1 MFELRL
7 SCAQVDYEGY
17 YYVMFGGGRI
27 TGTYFQGSGSF
38 EMNFSGE
45 ENHWKPLSLVE
56 HLIRARWPKHLMQKY
71 KLWDL
76 RFSFAK
82 VVLENDETSWL
93 KTFHNDYMVL
103 PLLGKCGN
111 QGTQIQ
117 EFYHNTMRSFAY
129 VASKFDNSTLVIL
142 VPFSKIFF

>member
-1 MFELRL
+1 MLCSGRLRRIL
-7 SCAQVDYEGY
+7 L
-17 YYVMFGGGRI
+17 YYVRPEADYRHLFSRLCLLWDELKQGRKSLK
-27 TGTYFQGSGSF
+27 TFD
-38 EMNFSGE
+38 
-45 ENHWKPLSLVE
+45 LSLVE

-117 EFYHNTMRSFAY
+117 KFCHNTRKMRLYAY
-129 VASKFDNSTLVIL
+129 DASKFDNSTLVIL
-142 VPFSKIFF
+142 VPYSKISF